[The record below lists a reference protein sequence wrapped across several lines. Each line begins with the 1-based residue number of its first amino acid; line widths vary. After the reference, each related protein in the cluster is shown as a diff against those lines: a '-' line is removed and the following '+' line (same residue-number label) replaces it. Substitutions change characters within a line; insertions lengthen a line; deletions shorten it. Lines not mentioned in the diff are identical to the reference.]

1 MEIREMKTTKQTKM
15 EKLKKM
21 KLLQYLGKWK
31 NELKIKDL
39 IKKKVVKIE
48 EERRKEE
55 KWTS

>member
-1 MEIREMKTTKQTKM
+1 MKTTKQTKM